1 MASASIGQSVVLVTP
16 LQLARAY
23 AVFANG
29 GYLVTPHLV
38 DGNRNWKS
46 EKYFQKVD
54 IQEKTLETI
63 RRGLRRVVTNG
74 TAMGVNVNN
83 SILPPVAGK
92 TGTAE
97 DSSGAADH
105 AWFACFAPYDSGEI
119 VIVAFAQNT
128 PGGGSVHA
136 LPMARKM
143 LQPWFDSSSNEEL
156 IGGKDQL

>member
-1 MASASIGQSVVLVTP
+1 MVLVTP

-29 GYLVTPHLV
+29 GYLITPHLV
-38 DGNRNWKS
+38 DANLNWRS
-46 EKYFQKVD
+46 EKYLKKVD
-54 IQEKTLETI
+54 IEDKTLETI
-63 RRGLRRVVTNG
+63 RRGLRKVVTNG
-74 TAMGVNVNN
+74 TGMGINLDN

-97 DSSGAADH
+97 DSSGGADH
-105 AWFACFAPYDSGEI
+105 AWFAGFAPYDVGEI

-143 LQPWFDSSSNEEL
+143 LQTWYEQQSNNEL
-156 IGGKDQL
+156 TRSKD